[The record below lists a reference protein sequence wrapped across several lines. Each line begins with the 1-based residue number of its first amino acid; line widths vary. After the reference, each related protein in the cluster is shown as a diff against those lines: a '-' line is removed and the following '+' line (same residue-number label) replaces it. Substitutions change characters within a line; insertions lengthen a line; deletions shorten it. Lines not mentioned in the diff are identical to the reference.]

1 MRPASPRLPR
11 ILIALGLCAA
21 LAGCNST
28 LAPQQTAALSPNLDG
43 FRPDPAL
50 MTATRPALTEKI
62 DKACRVMQSRSQNQ
76 PQAVFEKPCGCYAE
90 RAMSS
95 FSEAELQS
103 YRSQGY
109 FNETAKEKAYQA
121 LEACSLQR
129 PA

>member
-1 MRPASPRLPR
+1 MRPASSRLAR
-11 ILIALGLCAA
+11 LLLALGLTAA

-28 LAPQQTAALSPNLDG
+28 LAPQMAAAAPNLDG

-62 DKACRVMQSRSQNQ
+62 DKACRVMQSRTQSQ

-95 FSEAELQS
+95 FTEAELQA

-109 FNETAKEKAYQA
+109 FNETAKEKAFQS
-121 LEACSLQR
+121 LEACNLPR